1 MTFNSNEHIKSR
13 VSKLDIE
20 KLKDPVYAAIVLGG
34 HGWLAD
40 AKAEKHR
47 AFLRDDS
54 LKIIVVCGR
63 GWGKSLTTALKAV
76 FCFLLRIKKV
86 SVLIASSSQRQSMQM
101 FEYVENCFLNNPSL
115 RRLIERKTRTLI
127 KLKPPFGGKIEALP
141 CSKNKMRGKHPDA
154 LLVDE
159 ASVIPAEILTSELR
173 MMLTKKKTWLIMLGT
188 PLGFDHPF
196 RIAAHSP
203 DFKQYHAASY
213 ESPLVGEEQVE
224 QWKKELES
232 GLMTKDEW
240 IREVEAKWCET
251 EKALL
256 PLDLINS
263 AIDPDADLYVAESD
277 SDLESAPRSH
287 LNVFGGLDLGREK
300 DFSVLYVLYR
310 DGNILRP
317 LYLRQFQLKTPYSAV
332 VAHTIRAHQIFKFA
346 RLCVDSSGVGAA
358 PTEDLENALLPDEP
372 IEAINL
378 SSGPLKAKVWGLLK
392 LRFEQKRIKIS
403 DYKPLI
409 SQLSEQQA
417 EYLKPKTARET
428 VQMRFFHPPNR
439 HDDVFCALALAIYAA
454 REEEIIEE
462 KPKGVFRPL

>member
-1 MTFNSNEHIKSR
+1 
-13 VSKLDIE
+13 
-20 KLKDPVYAAIVLGG
+20 
-34 HGWLAD
+34 
-40 AKAEKHR
+40 
-47 AFLRDDS
+47 

-76 FCFLLRIKKV
+76 FSFLLRIRKV
-86 SVLIASSSQRQSMQM
+86 FVLIASSSQRQSMQM

-141 CSKNKMRGKHPDA
+141 CSKNKMRGKHPDV

-240 IREVEAKWCET
+240 IREVEARWCET
-251 EKALL
+251 EKAFL
-256 PLDLINS
+256 PVDLINS
-263 AIDPDADLYVAESD
+263 AIDPDAELIVAESD
-277 SDLESAPRSH
+277 SDLESIRTTTKD
-287 LNVFGGLDLGREK
+287 VYGGLDLGREK
-300 DFSVLYVLYR
+300 DHSALSIRYR

-317 LYLRQFQLKTPYSAV
+317 LYVRLFPLKTPYSAV
-332 VAHTIRAHQIFKFA
+332 VAHVIRAHQILRFA

-358 PTEDLENALLPDEP
+358 PVEDLQNTLLPDEP
-372 IEAINL
+372 VEAINL
-378 SSGPLKAKVWGLLK
+378 SSGPLKAKVWGLYK
-392 LRFEQKRIKIS
+392 LRYEQKRAKIS
-403 DYKPLI
+403 DWKPLI
-409 SQLSEQQA
+409 SQLTEQQA

-439 HDDVFCALALAIYAA
+439 HDDIFVADALAVYAA
-454 REEEIIEE
+454 REEEIVEE

>member
-1 MTFNSNEHIKSR
+1 
-13 VSKLDIE
+13 
-20 KLKDPVYAAIVLGG
+20 
-34 HGWLAD
+34 
-40 AKAEKHR
+40 
-47 AFLRDDS
+47 
-54 LKIIVVCGR
+54 
-63 GWGKSLTTALKAV
+63 
-76 FCFLLRIKKV
+76 
-86 SVLIASSSQRQSMQM
+86 MQM

-141 CSKNKMRGKHPDA
+141 CSKNKMRGKHPDV

-240 IREVEAKWCET
+240 IREVEARWCET
-251 EKALL
+251 EKAFL
-256 PLDLINS
+256 PVDLINS
-263 AIDPDADLYVAESD
+263 AIDPDAELIVAESD
-277 SDLESAPRSH
+277 SDLESIRTTTKD
-287 LNVFGGLDLGREK
+287 VYGGLDLGREK
-300 DFSVLYVLYR
+300 DHSALSIRYR

-317 LYLRQFQLKTPYSAV
+317 LYVRLFPLKTPYSAV
-332 VAHTIRAHQIFKFA
+332 VAHVIRAHQILRFA

-358 PTEDLENALLPDEP
+358 PVEDLQNTLLPDEP
-372 IEAINL
+372 VEAINL
-378 SSGPLKAKVWGLLK
+378 SSGPLKAKVWGLYK
-392 LRFEQKRIKIS
+392 LRYEQKRAKIS
-403 DYKPLI
+403 DWKPLI
-409 SQLSEQQA
+409 SQLTEQQA

-439 HDDVFCALALAIYAA
+439 HDDIFVADALAVYAA
-454 REEEIIEE
+454 REEEIVEE